1 MRLLE
6 SSHLDDIVRDKI
18 LEYGHDHINAVI
30 VANDNIENYC
40 CPIKILQRNK
50 NRADFICEVSPFL
63 LDFCRQTKSIQLWA
77 KVYILADSRSMVR

>member
-1 MRLLE
+1 MKFAQTNRTVWDSLRRWEERVDKQTVLLT
-6 SSHLDDIVRDKI
+6 SIF
-18 LEYGHDHINAVI
+18 
-30 VANDNIENYC
+30 NYC